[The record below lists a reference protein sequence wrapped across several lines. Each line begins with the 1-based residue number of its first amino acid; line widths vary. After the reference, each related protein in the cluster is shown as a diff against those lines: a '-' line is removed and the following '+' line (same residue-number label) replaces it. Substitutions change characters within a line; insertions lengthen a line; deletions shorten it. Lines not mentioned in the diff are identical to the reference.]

1 MSQENVELARRAIE
15 AFNAG
20 DWEVVREVFD
30 PDVIIPRAVERA
42 VEDWP
47 EPAPFVGREAV
58 MRQWQRSA
66 EPWDAY
72 KLEPI
77 SIIDAGDRVVARLIA
92 HAIGR
97 GPEVHAEF
105 TTVCTVR
112 NSKVFLIEYFRD
124 HVQAL
129 EAAGL
134 SEQDAHADS

>member
-1 MSQENVELARRAIE
+1 MSQENVEVVRRVIE

-20 DWEVVREVFD
+20 DWEVIREVFD
-30 PDVIIPRAVERA
+30 PDVIIPRA

-58 MRQWQRSA
+58 MRQWERSA

-77 SIIDAGDRVVARLIA
+77 SIIDAGDRVVARGIA
-92 HAIGR
+92 HAVGR

-105 TTVCTVR
+105 TTVFTVR
-112 NSKVFLIEYFRD
+112 NDKVFLIEYFRD
-124 HVQAL
+124 HAEAL
-129 EAAGL
+129 EAMGL
-134 SEQDAHADS
+134 SEQDAHTES